1 MPRAEIIGIE
11 APDRITEVGLLVETA
26 AGLRRVFAPTLEE
39 QLGVA
44 GQSFE
49 ILLRLRRSP
58 DAELR
63 MSDLAAQ
70 TGITPSGLTRAIDR
84 LEDAGLV
91 TREACSSDRRV
102 AYAHLTADGAARTDE
117 AVAQHRAD
125 IDELFGSLFDPEE
138 EAELVRLL
146 RRLRDRVHP
155 EAARVSGDT
164 DELALCNALNEV
176 EVNGTTKAS

>member
-1 MPRAEIIGIE
+1 MARAGIDTE
-11 APDRITEVGLLVETA
+11 ATDRITEVGLLMETA
-26 AGLRRVFAPTLEE
+26 AGLRRRFAPSLEE

-58 DAELR
+58 GAELR

-84 LEDAGLV
+84 LEEAGLV

-102 AYAHLTADGAARTDE
+102 AYAHLTDAGAARTDE
-117 AVAQHRAD
+117 AVTQHRAD
-125 IDELFGSLFDPEE
+125 IDELFGSLYEPEE

-155 EAARVSGDT
+155 EAAQVSGEGG
-164 DELALCNALNEV
+164 ELALCDVLRAV
-176 EVNGTTKAS
+176 EMNGVRSGS